1 MKINK
6 RINPSDFNLRER
18 LVSIRRVVKV
28 TKGGRNFS
36 FSAVV
41 VVGNGE
47 GIAGYGLGKANEV
60 TEAISKGVNDA
71 KKNLLKIP
79 TLNASIAHEVTGKY
93 GSGKVF
99 MKPASP
105 GTGVIAGGPVRIV
118 LEVAGV
124 QNVLSKSQG
133 SSNACN
139 VVRATFDALS
149 SLRNPLEVAKTR
161 GISLNKL
168 FNG

>member
-1 MKINK
+1 MKVNK
-6 RINPSDFNLRER
+6 RINSGDFNLKER
-18 LVSIRRVVKV
+18 LVSLRRVVKV

-47 GIAGYGLGKANEV
+47 GVAGYGLGKANEV

-71 KKNLLKIP
+71 KKNLIKIP
-79 TLNASIAHEVTGKY
+79 TLNESIAHEVTGEY
-93 GSGKVF
+93 GSGIVF

-105 GTGVIAGGPVRIV
+105 GTGIIAGGPVRIV
-118 LEVAGV
+118 LEVAGI
-124 QNVLSKSQG
+124 QNVLSKSKG
-133 SSNACN
+133 SSNSCN
-139 VVRATFDALS
+139 VVKATFDALS
-149 SLRNPLEVAKTR
+149 NLRNPLEIAKTR
-161 GISLNKL
+161 GISLDKL